1 MLPAALAVLAFAA
14 PASAAPALL
23 PWPSDAYTR
32 HDATTDTGRR
42 LNLQITQ
49 MPANA
54 AGVPVDPTAFNR
66 NDGFSPGTLIVTRIP
81 QITTQAAFD
90 ANGFPTNTDPGR
102 SFDENAKIVVIDATA
117 RRHPRQLIW
126 ADLEYPPGTSA
137 DVQTLVIHPGK

>member
-1 MLPAALAVLAFAA
+1 MLLRTRIAALASLACALA
-14 PASAAPALL
+14 VVVPAQADDTALL
-23 PWPSDAYTR
+23 PWPSNAYTK

-49 MPANA
+49 MPVNA

-81 QITTQAAFD
+81 EIATQAAFD

-102 SFDENAKIVVIDATA
+102 S
-117 RRHPRQLIW
+117 
-126 ADLEYPPGTSA
+126 
-137 DVQTLVIHPGK
+137 